1 MCEDGRYPSDFQT
14 PKTVQA
20 MRVLDSKSLYMY
32 LAALAR
38 KTIYTFAVSNSLP
51 TAPSRPLHFS
61 YLPNLTQ
68 TVLPDTQLDR
78 ILLAYGLQTDHNALR
93 RYGSSEMT
101 HSSTRVRN
109 IRLHTLWEN
118 LGAYKLVEYDKMKKG
133 IM

>member
-20 MRVLDSKSLYMY
+20 MRVLDSKSPEHVPRSSCHEDQLH
-32 LAALAR
+32 
-38 KTIYTFAVSNSLP
+38 FVVSHSLP
-51 TAPSRPLHFS
+51 SAPSCRLLMQYS
-61 YLPNLTQ
+61 SNLTK
-68 TVLPDTQLDR
+68 TVLTDTQLDR

-109 IRLHTLWEN
+109 IRLHTLWES
-118 LGAYKLVEYDKMKKG
+118 LGAYKLVDYDKMKKG
-133 IM
+133 MI